1 LTVDVSSPRAIGAML
16 FAVPNARFAAVPL
29 FLLLSPAASAAPAA
43 SAPAAPVPAPPVMT
57 STKPA
62 APPPPAAGKTPA
74 TPAPPTAVP
83 PPVKATTPA
92 PAAAPVPAGANP
104 KAAPVTAAFSP
115 GSGLVVLERGGKAL
129 GVGTIL
135 NTDGRIL
142 TALSIL
148 GDGRSVDVR
157 YADGGRA
164 TARIGHADRARDL
177 ALLVPQS
184 GWHKQ
189 GLKASNGAPSGPL
202 RAFTG
207 GPHGA
212 APGARV
218 TLKGAGAFRGMDGK
232 PLTEALELATPLDP
246 ASAGTPLVDDAGE
259 VHALVTRA
267 CRPATSGACMPIAVA
282 LPVGPIREFLRVTPA
297 SATLPVPHIGIRGI
311 AEDAGSVR
319 GVRVTIVAPGS
330 PAAAAGLRAGK
341 DLASSDVLVAIDGVP
356 IITPETLRT
365 TVGEHSVGD
374 VLDLLLFTAGR
385 FRHVTVVVAAAP
397 ANAK

>member
-1 LTVDVSSPRAIGAML
+1 MT
-16 FAVPNARFAAVPL
+16 AA
-29 FLLLSPAASAAPAA
+29 
-43 SAPAAPVPAPPVMT
+43 
-57 STKPA
+57 KPA
-62 APPPPAAGKTPA
+62 AAQPPAPAKATVVPA
-74 TPAPPTAVP
+74 TPAKPAPPTSTP
-83 PPVKATTPA
+83 PPVKATA
-92 PAAAPVPAGANP
+92 PAATAAPNAKP
-104 KAAPVTAAFSP
+104 APVTAAFSP
-115 GSGLVVLERGGKAL
+115 GSGLVILERAGKPL

-135 NTDGRIL
+135 NSDGRIL

-148 GDGRSVDVR
+148 GDGRAVEVR

-177 ALLVPQS
+177 ALVVPQS

-189 GLKASNGAPSGPL
+189 GLKASTGAPSGAL

-207 GPHGA
+207 GPQGA
-212 APGARV
+212 TPGARV
-218 TLKGAGAFRGMDGK
+218 TLKGVGNFRGMDGK

-267 CRPATSGACMPIAVA
+267 CRPATSGACAPVAVA

-311 AEDAGSVR
+311 AEDTGSAR

-330 PAAAAGLRAGK
+330 PAATAGLRAGK

-356 IITPETLRT
+356 IVTPETLRA

-374 VLDLLLFTAGR
+374 VLDLLLFTAGK